1 MGGHLQEK
9 KTTEMLRGWW
19 GGGRRVRRDRKKAKT
34 SMSSDYTGVAA
45 VVRIA
50 LLLPKKTRQ

>member
-9 KTTEMLRGWW
+9 KTTEMLRGGW

-34 SMSSDYTGVAA
+34 SVLSDYTGVAS

-50 LLLPKKTRQ
+50 PLLPKKTRR